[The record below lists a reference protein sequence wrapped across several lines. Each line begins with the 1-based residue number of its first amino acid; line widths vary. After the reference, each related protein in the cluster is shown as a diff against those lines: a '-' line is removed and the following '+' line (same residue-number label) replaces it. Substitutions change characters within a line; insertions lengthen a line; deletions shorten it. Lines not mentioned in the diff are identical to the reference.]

1 MVVGTHKYL
10 VIRYVFYFS
19 PVWKSYMI
27 GHRENI
33 EGNCQLFFLG
43 GYVMDKKEYY
53 FEYEIKSNRPG
64 LLGDISS
71 LLGMLSINIVTING
85 VDEGRRGMLLLA
97 KDSRQIERLESILQT
112 MDTIKVT
119 KLREPKLRDRL
130 AVRHGRYIQRDAD
143 ERKTFRFVREDLGLL
158 VDFMAELF
166 KQEGHKLIG
175 IRGMPRVGKTES
187 IVAASVCANKR
198 WLFVSSTLLKQTVRN
213 QLIEDEY
220 NENNLFI
227 LDGIVSTR
235 RASEKHWQLVREI
248 MRLDSIKVVEH
259 PDVFVQNSEYTMDDF
274 DYIIELRNDPN
285 EEITYEAVDQ
295 QSSLFGGSEFGSF
308 DF

>member
-1 MVVGTHKYL
+1 M
-10 VIRYVFYFS
+10 
-19 PVWKSYMI
+19 
-27 GHRENI
+27 E
-33 EGNCQLFFLG
+33 
-43 GYVMDKKEYY
+43 KKEWYL
-53 FEYEIKSNRPG
+53 EYEIVINRPG

-85 VDEGRRGMLLLA
+85 VDEGRRGLLILA
-97 KDSRQIERLESILQT
+97 KDDDQIERLESILNT
-112 MDTIKVT
+112 MDTIRVIKI
-119 KLREPKLRDRL
+119 REPKLRDRM

-143 ERKTFRFVREDLGLL
+143 DKKTFRFVRDELGLL

-187 IVAASVCANKR
+187 VVASSVCANKR
-198 WLFVSSTLLKQTVRN
+198 WLFVSSTLLKQTIRN

-220 NENNLFI
+220 NADNLFI
-227 LDGIVSTR
+227 IDGIVSTR
-235 RASEKHWQLVREI
+235 RANERHWQLVREI
-248 MRLDSIKVVEH
+248 MRLPAVKVVEH
-259 PDVFVQNSEYTMDDF
+259 PDIFVQNTEYTMDDF

-285 EEITYEAVDQ
+285 EEIVYDMVQKNHMFTDAD
-295 QSSLFGGSEFGSF
+295 FGRF

>member
-1 MVVGTHKYL
+1 MSK
-10 VIRYVFYFS
+10 F
-19 PVWKSYMI
+19 
-27 GHRENI
+27 
-33 EGNCQLFFLG
+33 LFK
-43 GYVMDKKEYY
+43 GYEVEMMKKEWYL
-53 FEYEIKSNRPG
+53 EYEIQKNRPG

-85 VDEGRRGMLLLA
+85 VDEGRRGLLILA
-97 KDSRQIERLESILQT
+97 KDDDQIKRLESILHT
-112 MDTIKVT
+112 MDTIKVI

-143 ERKTFRFVREDLGLL
+143 DKKTFRFVRDELGLL

-187 IVAASVCANKR
+187 LVAASVCANKR
-198 WLFVSSTLLKQTVRN
+198 WLFVSSTLLKQTIRN

-220 NENNLFI
+220 NANNLFI

-235 RASEKHWQLVREI
+235 RANERHWQLVREI
-248 MRLDSIKVVEH
+248 MHLPAVKVIEH
-259 PDVFVQNSEYTMDDF
+259 PDIFVQNSEYTLDDF
-274 DYIIELRNDPN
+274 HYIIELRNHAD
-285 EEITYEAVDQ
+285 EVITYEMVDQ
-295 QSSLFGGSEFGSF
+295 NNMFSGSEFGDF

>member
-1 MVVGTHKYL
+1 M
-10 VIRYVFYFS
+10 
-19 PVWKSYMI
+19 
-27 GHRENI
+27 E
-33 EGNCQLFFLG
+33 
-43 GYVMDKKEYY
+43 KKEWY
-53 FEYEIKSNRPG
+53 FEYEIQINRPG

-97 KDSRQIERLESILQT
+97 KDHRQIERLESILYT

-143 ERKTFRFVREDLGLL
+143 DRKTFRFEREDLGLL

-235 RASEKHWQLVREI
+235 RANEKHWQLVREL
-248 MRLDSIKVVEH
+248 MRLDAIKVIEH
-259 PDVFVQNSEYTMDDF
+259 PDIFVQNSEYTMNDF
-274 DYIIELRNDPN
+274 DYIIELRNEPN
-285 EEITYEAVDQ
+285 EVITYETVDNQ
-295 QSSLFGGSEFGSF
+295 FFGESEFGSF
-308 DF
+308 EF